1 MDIRRRRI
9 LAVRKQESSKSSMK
23 LKKEFIN
30 MKNAKWIS
38 LLALTL
44 CAMLL
49 LSACGAQNSTGTQL
63 ELVTSLDQAILALAS
78 GKCDAVALDGTTAQN
93 YVDQSDG
100 LFAMSGVNFDL
111 SVYGDFEGNVA
122 AVKKGETDL
131 IQAINLC
138 IQTAQEED
146 YYSLWTAIA
155 KLQSGTDDEAARAL
169 VGDGPIYSDAPI
181 DGTYLYLLDSS
192 ELKKPTLDLSDP
204 QGVLAQVL
212 EKGVLVIATSPDYP
226 ANEFITE
233 DGVIYGSEM
242 MLAKYVADCLG
253 VQLQI
258 ETMDFMATLTALD
271 TGKAD
276 AAFSGYGW
284 KADRAE
290 SYELSIGYTGDDDI
304 TFHTLIVPADKAD
317 AYKSLQDFVG
327 KHIIAQA
334 SSLQQMYVEDQILA
348 LDPNGKAA

>member
-1 MDIRRRRI
+1 
-9 LAVRKQESSKSSMK
+9 MK
-23 LKKEFIN
+23 K
-30 MKNAKWIS
+30 MKAYS
-38 LLALTL
+38 LIALAL
-44 CAMLL
+44 CALL
-49 LSACGAQNSTGTQL
+49 LLNACGAEKAAGTQL
-63 ELVTSLDQAILALAS
+63 ELVSTLDQAILSLAS
-78 GKCDAVALDGTTAQN
+78 GKCDAVALDGTTAKN

-111 SVYGDFEGNVA
+111 SIYGNYEGTVA
-122 AVKKGETDL
+122 AVKKGETQL
-131 IQAINLC
+131 IGVINQC
-138 IQTAQEED
+138 IQTALDEN
-146 YYSLWTAIA
+146 YYRLWTAIA
-155 KLQSGTDDEAARAL
+155 KLQSGTDDDLARELA
-169 VGDGPIYSDAPI
+169 GDLPLFSDVPV
-181 DGTYLYLLDSS
+181 DETYLYLLDSS
-192 ELKKPTLDLSDP
+192 DLVKPDLDLSEP
-204 QGVLAQVL
+204 QGLLAQIL
-212 EKGVLVIATSPDYP
+212 EKGTLVIATSPDYP

-258 ETMDFMATLTALD
+258 ETMDFLAALTALD

-290 SYELSIGYTGDDDI
+290 SYELSIGYVGDDDI

-317 AYKSLQDFVG
+317 EYQSLDDFVG

-334 SSLQQMYVEDQILA
+334 SSLQQMYVEDQILS
-348 LDPNGKAA
+348 LDPAGKEG